1 MMPTARQLAP
11 VLALAALLA
20 ACGSTPR
27 TEYFLLSAEA
37 PPVAARAQPAI
48 GIAELNVAEY
58 LQRPEMVIMESA
70 NRLSL
75 RDYHRWAEPLA
86 DGVQRTVA
94 LNLGAL
100 LETDGV
106 RVRPWPREWSPQWL
120 LRLNI
125 ARLDVRSDTVELVAT
140 WSLARGSETRERSSR
155 LARQRTGT
163 SADSAAA
170 DISALLLELSGQIAS
185 EVRAGSA
192 GADDAPPQTQ

>member
-1 MMPTARQLAP
+1 MMPTTRRLAA
-11 VLALAALLA
+11 VLAVAGLLA

-27 TEYFLLSAEA
+27 TEYYLLSAEA
-37 PPVAARAQPAI
+37 PPAAARAQPAI
-48 GIAELNVAEY
+48 GIAELKVAEY

-120 LRLNI
+120 LRLSI
-125 ARLDVRSDTVELVAT
+125 ARLDVGSDVVELVAN
-140 WSLARGSETRERSSR
+140 WSLAREGETRDRSSR
-155 LARQRTGT
+155 LTRSRSGT
-163 SADSAAA
+163 SADAVAS
-170 DISALLLELSGQIAS
+170 DISALLLELSERIAA
-185 EVRAGSA
+185 EVRTA
-192 GADDAPPQTQ
+192 GADDAPPLNQ

>member
-140 WSLARGSETRERSSR
+140 WSLAHGSETRERSSR
-155 LARQRTGT
+155 LARARTGT

>member
-1 MMPTARQLAP
+1 MMPTTRRLAA
-11 VLALAALLA
+11 VLAVAGLLA

-27 TEYFLLSAEA
+27 TEYYLLSAEA
-37 PPVAARAQPAI
+37 PPAAARAQPAI
-48 GIAELNVAEY
+48 GIAELKVAEY

-120 LRLNI
+120 LRLSI
-125 ARLDVRSDTVELVAT
+125 ARLDVGSDAVELVAN
-140 WSLARGSETRERSSR
+140 WSLAREGETRDRSSR
-155 LARQRTGT
+155 LTRSRSGT
-163 SADSAAA
+163 SADAVAS
-170 DISALLLELSGQIAS
+170 DISALLLELSERIAA
-185 EVRAGSA
+185 EVRTA
-192 GADDAPPQTQ
+192 GADDAPPLNQ

>member
-1 MMPTARQLAP
+1 MTSRVRRLAP
-11 VLALAALLA
+11 VFALAALLA
-20 ACGSTPR
+20 ACGTTPP
-27 TEYFLLSAEA
+27 TEYYLLSAEA
-37 PPVAARAQPAI
+37 PPGAARAGPAI

-70 NRLSL
+70 NRLRL

-86 DGVQRTVA
+86 DGVQRTLA

-100 LETDGV
+100 LETDAV

-120 LRLNI
+120 LRLSI
-125 ARLDVRSDTVELVAT
+125 ARLDVRGDTVELVAT
-140 WSLARGSETRERSSR
+140 WSLAHGSETRERSSR
-155 LARQRTGT
+155 LARARSGT

-185 EVRAGSA
+185 ELRAGGA

>member
-1 MMPTARQLAP
+1 MMPRARRLAP
-11 VLALAALLA
+11 VLALAGLLA
-20 ACGSTPR
+20 GCGSTPP
-27 TEYFLLSAEA
+27 TEYYLLSAEA
-37 PPVAARAQPAI
+37 PPAAARAEPSI

-58 LQRPEMVIMESA
+58 LQRPEMLTMESA
-70 NRLSL
+70 NRLRL

-86 DGVQRTVA
+86 DGIQRTVA

-106 RVRPWPREWSPQWL
+106 RVPPWPREWSPQWL

-125 ARLDVRSDTVELVAT
+125 ARLDVRSEAVELIAT
-140 WSLARGSETRERSSR
+140 WSLARGADTLERSSR
-155 LARQRTGT
+155 LSRARSGT

-170 DISALLLELSGQIAS
+170 DISALLLELSERIAA
-185 EVRAGSA
+185 EVRAGAA

>member
-1 MMPTARQLAP
+1 MMPRARRLAP
-11 VLALAALLA
+11 VLALAGLLA

-27 TEYFLLSAEA
+27 TEYYLLSAEA
-37 PPVAARAQPAI
+37 PPAAARAEPSI
-48 GIAELNVAEY
+48 GIADLKVAEY

-94 LNLGAL
+94 LNLAAL
-100 LETDGV
+100 LETDSV

-120 LRLNI
+120 LRLSV
-125 ARLDVRSDTVELVAT
+125 ARLDVRGDAVELVAT
-140 WSLARGSETRERSSR
+140 WSLARGSETRESSSR
-155 LARQRTGT
+155 LSRARSGT
-163 SADSAAA
+163 SADAAAA
-170 DISALLLELSGQIAS
+170 DISALLLELSGQIAA
-185 EVRAGSA
+185 EVRAGAA

>member
-75 RDYHRWAEPLA
+75 RDYHRWAEPLV